1 MAFID
6 DTRLFTV
13 LTRHAIYVEAVKS
26 NQAAKFNDTL
36 QQLEQVILKLFSRLK
51 YPTLDALT
59 KAQLNAFVIELK
71 TAQRKIYSVYTQSI
85 LDDIAEFMRG
95 DLFVQ
100 RGLMAALALPTGEQE
115 PVGAALGDVDADEVL
130 EDDAKK
136 NNLALAWFWRS
147 VGGQA
152 GPLAAASFPASFQAT
167 AAGNTVLSSTI
178 LNTISPADGQTIT
191 GAFANFTAA
200 ATLAVINIVKRGY
213 VNGDSKDEIISQ
225 IVGSDALRNVDGV
238 LNKTARNA
246 ATLTHTV
253 LQQVT
258 SQISE
263 GVQKAF
269 YNFYQWISVM
279 DDRTSAIC
287 IHRNLMIY
295 EYGKGPIPPA
305 HYRCRSK
312 IVPTFQDD
320 GFEPP
325 PIDEWLDEDES
336 DVGEYATVVKG
347 KVTIKKSLSV
357 QDFIG
362 KTAEMLRE

>member
-6 DTRLFTV
+6 DTRLFTI
-13 LTRHAIYVEAVKS
+13 LTRHAIFVEAVKA

-36 QQLEQVILKLFSRLK
+36 KQLEEVILKLFSRLK

-59 KAQLNAFVIELK
+59 KAELNAFVLQLK
-71 TAQRKIYSVYTQSI
+71 LSQRNVYSVYQQSI
-85 LDDIAEFMRG
+85 IDDIAEFMRG

-115 PVGAALGDVDADEVL
+115 PTGAALGDVDPDEVL
-130 EDDAKK
+130 EDDAKQ
-136 NNLALAWFWRS
+136 NNLALTWFWRS
-147 VGGQA
+147 IGGQA

-167 AAGNTVLSSTI
+167 AAGNTTLLSTI

-200 ATLAVINIVKRGY
+200 ATLAVINIVRRGY
-213 VNGDSKDEIISQ
+213 VNGDSKQDVINQ
-225 IVGSDALRNVDGV
+225 IVGSDELRNVDGV
-238 LNKTARNA
+238 LNKTAKNA

-253 LQQVT
+253 MQQVT

-295 EYGKGPIPPA
+295 EYGNGPIPPA

-312 IVPTFQDD
+312 IIPSYQDD

-325 PIDEWLDEDES
+325 PIDEWLNEDDS

-347 KVTIKKSLSV
+347 KVTIKKSLTTN
-357 QDFIG
+357 DFIG
-362 KTAEMLRE
+362 KLAEMLKE